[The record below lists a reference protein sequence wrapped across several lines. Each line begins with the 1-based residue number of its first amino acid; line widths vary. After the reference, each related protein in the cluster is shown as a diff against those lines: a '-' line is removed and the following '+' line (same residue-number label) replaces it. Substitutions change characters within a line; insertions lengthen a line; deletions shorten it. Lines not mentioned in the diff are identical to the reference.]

1 MVHQINSEFFG
12 RAHKSPHHFETP
24 SLQSHFSSLS
34 QVFCWHQ
41 ITSVVP
47 RHAQLFMP
55 QCLCKNF
62 HSVWN
67 ILFLIFQDNCSFLF
81 KFTSSQKP
89 PVSLA
94 KHKCLTHS
102 RCYQDTSGK
111 PPLALASVAW
121 TLVWACATSSP
132 LPPPLDAKGKLFSS
146 ITVEYAPTHGRY
158 SINESWGESGEQAK
172 RKTLKIL

>member
-1 MVHQINSEFFG
+1 MIHLSSVLFLISLLNAQRG
-12 RAHKSPHHFETP
+12 RWGLKENWWLYLAPYYS
-24 SLQSHFSSLS
+24 
-34 QVFCWHQ
+34 
-41 ITSVVP
+41 
-47 RHAQLFMP
+47 FMP

-94 KHKCLTHS
+94 KHKCLIHS
-102 RCYQDTSGK
+102 QCYQDTSGK

-121 TLVWACATSSP
+121 TLVWASATSSP
-132 LPPPLDAKGKLFSS
+132 LPPPLDAEVKLFSS
-146 ITVEYAPTHGRY
+146 TTVEYAPTHGRY
-158 SINESWGESGEQAK
+158 SINESWGERGEQAK